1 VFARIKKS
9 GDYQYVQVVHNE
21 RIEGRVRQRVIAT
34 LGRLDDLRQ
43 SGQLDGLLESLSR
56 FSDHLAVL
64 NALRHNQITPS
75 STVHIGPPLVFQK
88 LWDDLGLP
96 AILRRM
102 TAGRKFEFPLERV
115 VFITVLHRLFAPG
128 SDRAAER
135 WCRRYA
141 LGDLDNL
148 DLHHFYRT
156 MGWLGE
162 PLPGEEPSSAT
173 QSSPAQP
180 RLRKDLIEEALFE
193 RRRDLFSGLRLVF
206 LDTTSIYFEG
216 HGGESIGQRG
226 YSKDH
231 RPDLKQM
238 VVAMVLD
245 DDARPVCCELLPG
258 NTADIKTLIPII
270 DRLRKRFGISQV
282 CVVADRGMISKQTLA
297 DLRERGIHYILGA
310 RLRSVKE
317 IREEVLSR
325 GGRYREVNGPRVKS
339 NDPSPLKVKQVL
351 VDERRYIVCHNEE
364 QARKDRADREAIL
377 EKLREQLKQG
387 AKSLVGNKGFKKYLT
402 APAGAA
408 FEIDDAKVG
417 RDARF
422 DGKWVLQTDTD
433 LPAEEVA
440 LRYKDLL
447 MVEDTFRTM
456 KSILQTRPIFHQCD
470 DTIRGHVFCS
480 FLALVLRH
488 ELQSRLES
496 RGVKVEWQRLCDD
509 LDELQELELP
519 LGEKRFVIRTSPVGQ
534 AAQAIQA
541 VGAALGPSVRLI
553 AG

>member
-34 LGRLDDLRQ
+34 LGRLDDLQ
-43 SGQLDGLLESLSR
+43 DSGQLDGLLESLSR
-56 FSDHLAVL
+56 FSDHVAVL
-64 NALRHNQITPS
+64 NALKHNQIAPT
-75 STVHIGPPLVFQK
+75 STVHVGPPLVFQK

-96 AILRRM
+96 TILRRM
-102 TAGRKFEFPLERV
+102 LAGRKFEFPLERA

-141 LGDLDNL
+141 LGDLADL

-162 PLPGEEPSSAT
+162 PLPGEGSSPTT
-173 QSSPAQP
+173 QSQP

-216 HGGESIGQRG
+216 QGGESIGQRG

-238 VVAMVLD
+238 VVALVLD

-258 NTADIKTLIPII
+258 NTADIKTLIPVI
-270 DRLRKRFGISQV
+270 DRLRERFGISQV
-282 CVVADRGMISKQTLA
+282 CVVADRGMISKHTIAELVA
-297 DLRERGIHYILGA
+297 RDIRYILGA
-310 RLRSVKE
+310 RLRNVKE

-325 GGRYREVNGPRVKS
+325 GGRYREVNAPREKNS
-339 NDPSPLKVKQVL
+339 DPSPLKVKQVT
-351 VDERRYIVCHNEE
+351 VEERRYIVCHNEE

-377 EKLREQLKQG
+377 AKLREQLKQG
-387 AKSLVGNKGFKKYLT
+387 AKSLVGNKGYKKYLT
-402 APAGAA
+402 APTGET
-408 FEIDDAKVG
+408 FGIDDAKI
-417 RDARF
+417 RREARF

-447 MVEDTFRTM
+447 LVEDTFRTM
-456 KSILQTRPIFHQCD
+456 KSILDTRPIFHQCD

-496 RGVKVEWQRLCDD
+496 RGVQVEWQRLCDD

-519 LGEKRFVIRTSPVGQ
+519 LGEKRFVIRTSPVGD
-534 AAQAIQA
+534 ASRAIQA
-541 VGAALGPSVRLI
+541 VGVALGPSVRLK
-553 AG
+553 GG

>member
-1 VFARIKKS
+1 MFARIKKS
-9 GDYQYVQVVHNE
+9 GPYQYVQVVHNE
-21 RIEGRVRQRVIAT
+21 RVEGRVRQRVIAT
-34 LGRLDDLRQ
+34 LGRLDVLQ
-43 SGQLDGLLESLSR
+43 ESGQLDGLLESLGR
-56 FSDHLAVL
+56 FSEHAAVL
-64 NALRHNQITPS
+64 NALRHDQITPS
-75 STVHIGPPLVFQK
+75 STVHVGPPLVFQR
-88 LWDDLGLP
+88 LWEELGLP
-96 AILRRM
+96 GILQRLLKN
-102 TAGRKFEFPLERV
+102 RKFEFPLERV

-135 WCRRYA
+135 WCRQYA

-148 DLHHFYRT
+148 ALHHFYRT

-162 PLPGEEPSSAT
+162 PLPDDEQSSAT
-173 QSSPAQP
+173 QAQP

-206 LDTTSIYFEG
+206 IDTTSIYFEG
-216 HGGESIGQRG
+216 EGGESIGQRG

-238 VVAMVLD
+238 IVAMVLD
-245 DDARPVCCELLPG
+245 DEARPVCCELLPG
-258 NTADIKTLIPII
+258 NTADIKTLIPVI
-270 DRLRKRFGISQV
+270 DRLRERFGITQV
-282 CVVADRGMISKQTLA
+282 CVVADRGMISKQTIAELGKR
-297 DLRERGIHYILGA
+297 DIRYILGA
-310 RLRSVKE
+310 RLRNVQE

-339 NDPSPLKVKQVL
+339 SDPSPLKVKQVR
-351 VDERRYIVCHNEE
+351 VEDRRYIVCHNEE

-377 EKLREQLKQG
+377 EKLGEQLKQG

-402 APAGAA
+402 APAGDA
-408 FEIDDAKVG
+408 FEIDDAKVRG
-417 RDARF
+417 DARF

-447 MVEDTFRTM
+447 LVEDTFRTM
-456 KSILQTRPIFHQCD
+456 KSIMETRPIFHQCD

-488 ELQSRLES
+488 ELQSRLEA
-496 RGVKVEWQRLCDD
+496 RGFKPEWQQVCDD

-519 LGEKRFVIRTSPVGQ
+519 LGEKCFVIRTSPVGE
-534 AAQAIQA
+534 ASRAIQA
-541 VGAALGPSVRLI
+541 VGAALGPSVRLK
-553 AG
+553 GG

>member
-1 VFARIKKS
+1 MFARIKKS
-9 GDYQYVQVVHNE
+9 GPYQYVQVVHNE
-21 RIEGRVRQRVIAT
+21 RVEGRVRQRVIAT
-34 LGRLDDLRQ
+34 LGRLDALQD

-56 FSDHLAVL
+56 FSEHAAVL

-75 STVHIGPPLVFQK
+75 GTVHVGPPLVFQK

-96 AILRRM
+96 GILRRM
-102 TAGRKFEFPLERV
+102 LAGRKFEFPLERA

-148 DLHHFYRT
+148 SLHHFYRT

-162 PLPGEEPSSAT
+162 PLPDDEQSPAT
-173 QSSPAQP
+173 QAQP

-216 HGGESIGQRG
+216 AGGESIGQRG

-245 DDARPVCCELLPG
+245 DEARPVCCELLPG
-258 NTADIKTLIPII
+258 NTADIKTLIPVI
-270 DRLRKRFGISQV
+270 DRLRERFGITQV
-282 CVVADRGMISKQTLA
+282 CVVADRGMISKQTIVELGKR
-297 DLRERGIHYILGA
+297 DIRYILGA
-310 RLRSVKE
+310 RLRNVKE

-325 GGRYREVNGPRVKS
+325 GGRYREVDGPRVKS

-351 VDERRYIVCHNEE
+351 VEERRYIVCHNEE
-364 QARKDRADREAIL
+364 QARKDRADREAII

-387 AKSLVGNKGFKKYLT
+387 AKSLVGNKGFKKYLA
-402 APAGAA
+402 APAGDSFA
-408 FEIDDAKVG
+408 IDDAKVR

-456 KSILQTRPIFHQCD
+456 KSILETRPIFHQCD

-480 FLALVLRH
+480 FLVLVLRH

-496 RGVKVEWQRLCDD
+496 RGFKAEWQQVCDD

-519 LGEKRFVIRTSPVGQ
+519 LGEKRFVIRTSPVGE
-534 AAQAIQA
+534 ASRAIQA
-541 VGAALGPSVRLI
+541 AGVALGPSVHLK
-553 AG
+553 GG